1 MARDPYLGMSLREK
15 QKAKFKE
22 FQARKA
28 AERAKKIANAQE
40 KQGGSN
46 ASVVKDGSVGVDNTI
61 FRYPLKAIDNSSD
74 CLRIQIFENI
84 RGKDITG
91 FGVPNVVT
99 KDENGNPTGVD
110 ITQLAK
116 IRGLND
122 VWNSINA
129 DGSDATGD
137 DRLPADKKVRIADI
151 FLPIP
156 QQISDNIGAA
166 YAASELNPA
175 QALGLNLTS
184 GALNELNPKENKKSN
199 NQFLSE
205 IITTDLKNIDEATKT
220 AIQNVFAASAVNAFG
235 ANVSPQALISRATG
249 QIFQQNLEL
258 LFSGV
263 KLRTFPFIF
272 DFAPRDYIEAG
283 VVKDIIRVL
292 KRSASPS
299 RKGSSA
305 LFVSSPKLFQL
316 QYLTGNQ
323 EHPFLNSFKVCVLED
338 ISVNYTASGTYAT
351 YSDGTPVHMRM
362 QLTFKEINPI
372 YAEDYD
378 GGESF
383 VGPYANPNEAMGA
396 IGGVGY

>member
-46 ASVVKDGSVGVDNTI
+46 ASVVKDGSVGADNTI
-61 FRYPLKAIDNSSD
+61 FRYPAKAIDNSSD

-84 RGKDITG
+84 RGDNITG
-91 FGVPNVVT
+91 FGVPNVVV
-99 KDENGNPTGVD
+99 KDKKTGKTSLDV
-110 ITQLAK
+110 TQFAK

-175 QALGLNLTS
+175 QALGLNLTK
-184 GALNELNPKENKKSN
+184 GALDAASGDKTN
-199 NQFLSE
+199 NQYLSE
-205 IITTDLKNIDEATKT
+205 IITADLENIDDATKT

-235 ANVSPQALISRATG
+235 ANVNPQSLVSRATG

-272 DFAPRDYIEAG
+272 DFAPRDEVEAG
-283 VVKDIIRVL
+283 VVMDIIRVL

-383 VGPYANPNEAMGA
+383 VGPYADPNMAMGA
-396 IGGVGY
+396 MGGVGY

>member
-61 FRYPLKAIDNSSD
+61 FRYPAKAIDNSSD

-84 RGKDITG
+84 RGDDISG

-99 KDENGNPTGVD
+99 KDGNGKPTGVD

-122 VWNSINA
+122 IWNSLNS
-129 DGSDATGD
+129 DGSDATGT

-175 QALGLNLTS
+175 QAIGLNLTKEALDTAS
-184 GALNELNPKENKKSN
+184 GDNKTN
-199 NQFLSE
+199 NQYLSE
-205 IITTDLKNIDEATKT
+205 LITGNLQGIDEATRT

-235 ANVSPQALISRATG
+235 ANVNPQSLISRATG

-316 QYLTGNQ
+316 QYLTGDR

-383 VGPYANPNEAMGA
+383 VGPYADPNMAMGA
-396 IGGVGY
+396 MGGVGY

>member
-61 FRYPLKAIDNSSD
+61 FRYPAKAIDNSSD

-84 RGKDITG
+84 RGDDISG

-99 KDENGNPTGVD
+99 KDGNGKPTGVD

-122 VWNSINA
+122 IWNSLNS
-129 DGSDATGD
+129 DGSDATGT

-175 QALGLNLTS
+175 QALGLNLTKEALDTAS
-184 GALNELNPKENKKSN
+184 GDNKTN
-199 NQFLSE
+199 NQYLSE
-205 IITTDLKNIDEATKT
+205 LITGNLQGIDEATRT

-235 ANVSPQALISRATG
+235 ANVNPQSLISRATG
-249 QIFQQNLEL
+249 QVFQQNLEL

-383 VGPYANPNEAMGA
+383 VGPYADPNMAMGA
-396 IGGVGY
+396 MGGVGY

>member
-61 FRYPLKAIDNSSD
+61 FRYPAKAIDNSSD

-84 RGKDITG
+84 RGKDISG

-99 KDENGNPTGVD
+99 KDANENPTGID
-110 ITQLAK
+110 ITQLAR

-122 VWNSINA
+122 VWNSLNS
-129 DGSDATGD
+129 DGSDATGT

-175 QALGLNLTS
+175 QAIGLNVTKEALDRAS
-184 GALNELNPKENKKSN
+184 GDKTN
-199 NQFLSE
+199 NQYLSE
-205 IITTDLKNIDEATKT
+205 LITGNLDNIDPATKD

-235 ANVSPQALISRATG
+235 ANVNPQALISRATG

-378 GGESF
+378 GGGSF

>member
-61 FRYPLKAIDNSSD
+61 FRYPAKAIDNSSD

-84 RGKDITG
+84 RGDDISG

-99 KDENGNPTGVD
+99 KDGNGNPTGVD
-110 ITQLAK
+110 ITQLAR

-122 VWNSINA
+122 VWNSLNS

-175 QALGLNLTS
+175 QAIGLNLTKEALDTAS
-184 GALNELNPKENKKSN
+184 GDNKTN
-199 NQFLSE
+199 NQYLSE
-205 IITTDLKNIDEATKT
+205 LITGNLQGIDEATRT

-235 ANVSPQALISRATG
+235 ANVNPQSLISRATG
-249 QIFQQNLEL
+249 QVFQQNLEL

-383 VGPYANPNEAMGA
+383 VGPYADPNMAMGA
-396 IGGVGY
+396 MGGVGY

>member
-99 KDENGNPTGVD
+99 KDDNGNPTGVD

-175 QALGLNLTS
+175 QAIGLNLTKEVLDKAS
-184 GALNELNPKENKKSN
+184 GDKKTN
-199 NQFLSE
+199 NQYLSE
-205 IITTDLKNIDEATKT
+205 LITGNLDNIDPATRD

-235 ANVSPQALISRATG
+235 ANVNPQSLISRATG

-292 KRSASPS
+292 KRSAAPS
-299 RKGSSA
+299 RKGSNA

-383 VGPYANPNEAMGA
+383 VGPYANPDEAMGA

>member
-91 FGVPNVVT
+91 FGLPNVVG
-99 KDENGNPTGVD
+99 KDAKTGKNFIDV
-110 ITQLAK
+110 TQFAK

-175 QALGLNLTS
+175 QAIGLNLTKEVLDKAS
-184 GALNELNPKENKKSN
+184 GDKKTN
-199 NQFLSE
+199 NQYLSE
-205 IITTDLKNIDEATKT
+205 LITGNLDNIDPATRD

-235 ANVSPQALISRATG
+235 ANVNPQSLISRATG

-383 VGPYANPNEAMGA
+383 VGPYANPDEAMGA

>member
-61 FRYPLKAIDNSSD
+61 FRYPMKAIDNSSD

-84 RGKDITG
+84 RGDDISG

-99 KDENGNPTGVD
+99 KDGNGKPTGVD

-122 VWNSINA
+122 IWNSLNS
-129 DGSDATGD
+129 DGSDATGT

-175 QALGLNLTS
+175 QALGLNLTKEALDTAS
-184 GALNELNPKENKKSN
+184 GDNKTN
-199 NQFLSE
+199 NQYLSE
-205 IITTDLKNIDEATKT
+205 LITGNLQGIDEATRT

-235 ANVSPQALISRATG
+235 ANVNPQSLISRATG
-249 QIFQQNLEL
+249 QVFQQNLEL

-383 VGPYANPNEAMGA
+383 VGPYADPNMAMGA
-396 IGGVGY
+396 MGGVGY

>member
-84 RGKDITG
+84 RGDDISG
-91 FGVPNVVT
+91 FGVPQIVDPKT
-99 KDENGNPTGVD
+99 KAVD

-122 VWNSINA
+122 IWNSLNS

-175 QALGLNLTS
+175 QALGLNLTKEALDAAS
-184 GALNELNPKENKKSN
+184 GDKSN

-205 IITTDLKNIDEATKT
+205 LITGKLEGIDEATKT

-235 ANVSPQALISRATG
+235 ANVNPQSLISRATG

-383 VGPYANPNEAMGA
+383 VGPYANPDEAMGA

>member
-175 QALGLNLTS
+175 QAIGLNVTKEALDRAS
-184 GALNELNPKENKKSN
+184 GDKKTN
-199 NQFLSE
+199 NQYLSE
-205 IITTDLKNIDEATKT
+205 LITGNLDNIDPATQD

-383 VGPYANPNEAMGA
+383 VGPYADPNMAMGA
-396 IGGVGY
+396 MGGVGY

>member
-61 FRYPLKAIDNSSD
+61 FRYPAKAIDNSSD

-84 RGKDITG
+84 RGDDISG

-99 KDENGNPTGVD
+99 KDGNGKPTGVD

-122 VWNSINA
+122 IWNSLNS
-129 DGSDATGD
+129 DGSDATGT

-175 QALGLNLTS
+175 QAIGLNLTKEALDTAS
-184 GALNELNPKENKKSN
+184 GDNKTN
-199 NQFLSE
+199 NQYLSE
-205 IITTDLKNIDEATKT
+205 LITGNLQGIDEATRT

-235 ANVSPQALISRATG
+235 ANVNPQSLISRATG
-249 QIFQQNLEL
+249 QVFQQNLEL

-383 VGPYANPNEAMGA
+383 VGPYADPNMAMGA
-396 IGGVGY
+396 MGGVGY

>member
-46 ASVVKDGSVGVDNTI
+46 ASVVKDGSVGADNTI
-61 FRYPLKAIDNSSD
+61 FRYPAKAIDNSSD

-84 RGKDITG
+84 RGKDISG

-99 KDENGNPTGVD
+99 KDANENPTGVD
-110 ITQLAK
+110 ITQLAR

-122 VWNSINA
+122 VWNSLNS
-129 DGSDATGD
+129 DGSDATGT

-175 QALGLNLTS
+175 QALGLNLTK
-184 GALNELNPKENKKSN
+184 GALDAASGDKTN
-199 NQFLSE
+199 NQYLSE
-205 IITTDLKNIDEATKT
+205 IITADLENIDPATKT

-299 RKGSSA
+299 RKGSNA

>member
-84 RGKDITG
+84 RGDDITG
-91 FGVPNVVT
+91 FGLPNVVV
-99 KDENGNPTGVD
+99 KDKKTGKTSLDV
-110 ITQLAK
+110 TQFAK

-175 QALGLNLTS
+175 QSIGLNLTKEVLDTAS
-184 GALNELNPKENKKSN
+184 GDKTN
-199 NQFLSE
+199 NQYLSE
-205 IITTDLKNIDEATKT
+205 LITGKLDNIDPATKD

-235 ANVSPQALISRATG
+235 ANVNPQALISRATG
-249 QIFQQNLEL
+249 QVFQQNLEL

-292 KRSASPS
+292 KRSAAPS

-383 VGPYANPNEAMGA
+383 VGPYANPDEAMGA

>member
-99 KDENGNPTGVD
+99 KDDNGNPNGVD

-175 QALGLNLTS
+175 QSIGLNLTKEVLDTAS
-184 GALNELNPKENKKSN
+184 GDKTN
-199 NQFLSE
+199 NQYLSE
-205 IITTDLKNIDEATKT
+205 LITGKLDNIDPATKD

-383 VGPYANPNEAMGA
+383 VGPYANPDEAMGA

>member
-61 FRYPLKAIDNSSD
+61 FRYPAKAIDNSSD

-84 RGKDITG
+84 RGDDISG

-99 KDENGNPTGVD
+99 KDGNGKPTGVD

-122 VWNSINA
+122 IWNSLNS
-129 DGSDATGD
+129 DGSDATGT

-175 QALGLNLTS
+175 QAIGLNLTKEALDTAS
-184 GALNELNPKENKKSN
+184 GDNKTN
-199 NQFLSE
+199 NRYLSE
-205 IITTDLKNIDEATKT
+205 LITTDLKNIDDATRT

-235 ANVSPQALISRATG
+235 ANVNPQSLISRATG

-316 QYLTGNQ
+316 QYLTGDR
-323 EHPFLNSFKVCVLED
+323 EHPFLNS
-338 ISVNYTASGTYAT
+338 
-351 YSDGTPVHMRM
+351 
-362 QLTFKEINPI
+362 LTRI
-372 YAEDYD
+372 
-378 GGESF
+378 
-383 VGPYANPNEAMGA
+383 
-396 IGGVGY
+396 

>member
-99 KDENGNPTGVD
+99 KDDNGNPNGVD

-175 QALGLNLTS
+175 QALGLNLTKEALDTAS
-184 GALNELNPKENKKSN
+184 GDNKTN
-199 NQFLSE
+199 NQYLSE
-205 IITTDLKNIDEATKT
+205 LITTDLKGIDDATKT

-235 ANVSPQALISRATG
+235 ANVNPQALISRATG
-249 QIFQQNLEL
+249 QVFQQNLEL

-292 KRSASPS
+292 KRSAAPS
-299 RKGSSA
+299 RKGSNA

-383 VGPYANPNEAMGA
+383 VGPYANPDEAMGA

>member
-15 QKAKFKE
+15 QAAKFKE
-22 FQARKA
+22 WRASKA
-28 AERAKKIANAQE
+28 AERAKKVAQADE
-40 KQGGSN
+40 KQGGSP

-74 CLRIQIFENI
+74 CLRIQIFDNI

-91 FGVPNVVT
+91 FGLPNVVG
-99 KDENGNPTGVD
+99 KNDKTGERFID
-110 ITQLAK
+110 ITQFAK

-184 GALNELNPKENKKSN
+184 GALNQLNNPKESNKSN
-199 NQFLSE
+199 NQYLSE
-205 IITTDLKNIDEATKT
+205 VLTTDLKGIDESTKT

-235 ANVSPQALISRATG
+235 ANVNPQALISRATG
-249 QIFQQNLEL
+249 QVFQQNLEL

-272 DFAPRDYIEAG
+272 DFAPRDEIESG
-283 VVKDIIRVL
+283 VVMDIIRVL

-299 RKGSSA
+299 RIGSNA

-316 QYLTGNQ
+316 QYMTGDR
-323 EHPFLNSFKVCVLED
+323 EHPFLNSFKICVLED

-378 GGESF
+378 SEF
-383 VGPYANPNEAMGA
+383 KGPYADPSEAATGM
-396 IGGVGY
+396 GGVGY

>member
-99 KDENGNPTGVD
+99 KDDNGNPTGVD

-175 QALGLNLTS
+175 QAIGLNVTKEALDRAS
-184 GALNELNPKENKKSN
+184 GDKKTN
-199 NQFLSE
+199 NQYLSE
-205 IITTDLKNIDEATKT
+205 LITGNLDNIDPATQD

-316 QYLTGNQ
+316 QYLTGDR

>member
-61 FRYPLKAIDNSSD
+61 FRYPAKAIDNSSD

-84 RGKDITG
+84 RGDDISG

-99 KDENGNPTGVD
+99 KDGNGNPTGVD
-110 ITQLAK
+110 ITQLAR

-122 VWNSINA
+122 IWNSLNS

-175 QALGLNLTS
+175 QAIGLNLTKEALDTAS
-184 GALNELNPKENKKSN
+184 GDNKTN
-199 NQFLSE
+199 NQYLSE
-205 IITTDLKNIDEATKT
+205 LITGNLQGIDEATRT

-235 ANVSPQALISRATG
+235 ANVNPQSLISRATG

-383 VGPYANPNEAMGA
+383 VGPYADPNMAMGA
-396 IGGVGY
+396 MGGVGY

>member
-1 MARDPYLGMSLREK
+1 M
-15 QKAKFKE
+15 
-22 FQARKA
+22 
-28 AERAKKIANAQE
+28 
-40 KQGGSN
+40 
-46 ASVVKDGSVGVDNTI
+46 
-61 FRYPLKAIDNSSD
+61 KAIDNSSD

-99 KDENGNPTGVD
+99 KDDNGNPTGVD

-175 QALGLNLTS
+175 QSIGLNLTKEVLDKAS
-184 GALNELNPKENKKSN
+184 GDKTN
-199 NQFLSE
+199 NQYLSE
-205 IITTDLKNIDEATKT
+205 LITGNLDNIDPATQD

-235 ANVSPQALISRATG
+235 ANVNPQALISRATG

-272 DFAPRDYIEAG
+272 DFAPRDYIEQCCEG
-283 VVKDIIRVL
+283 YHKSSKKIGITIK
-292 KRSASPS
+292 KR
-299 RKGSSA
+299 
-305 LFVSSPKLFQL
+305 F
-316 QYLTGNQ
+316 
-323 EHPFLNSFKVCVLED
+323 
-338 ISVNYTASGTYAT
+338 
-351 YSDGTPVHMRM
+351 
-362 QLTFKEINPI
+362 
-372 YAEDYD
+372 
-378 GGESF
+378 
-383 VGPYANPNEAMGA
+383 
-396 IGGVGY
+396 

>member
-99 KDENGNPTGVD
+99 KDDNGNPTGVD

-175 QALGLNLTS
+175 QSIGLNLTKEVLDRAS
-184 GALNELNPKENKKSN
+184 GDKKTN
-199 NQFLSE
+199 NQYLSQL
-205 IITTDLKNIDEATKT
+205 ITGNLDNIDPATRD

-235 ANVSPQALISRATG
+235 ANVNPQALISRATG

-383 VGPYANPNEAMGA
+383 VGPYANPDEAMGA

>member
-61 FRYPLKAIDNSSD
+61 FRYPAKAIDNSSD

-122 VWNSINA
+122 IWNSLNS
-129 DGSDATGD
+129 DGSDATGT

-175 QALGLNLTS
+175 QAIGLNVTKEALDRAS
-184 GALNELNPKENKKSN
+184 GDKKTN
-199 NQFLSE
+199 NQYLSE
-205 IITTDLKNIDEATKT
+205 LITGNLQGIDEATRT

-235 ANVSPQALISRATG
+235 ANVNPQSLISRATG
-249 QIFQQNLEL
+249 QVFQQNLEL

-272 DFAPRDYIEAG
+272 DFAPRDEVEAG
-283 VVKDIIRVL
+283 VVMDIIRVL

-316 QYLTGNQ
+316 QYLTGDR

>member
-61 FRYPLKAIDNSSD
+61 FRYPAKAIDNSSD

-84 RGKDITG
+84 RGDDISG

-99 KDENGNPTGVD
+99 KDGNGKPTGVD

-122 VWNSINA
+122 IWNSLNS
-129 DGSDATGD
+129 DGSDATGT

-175 QALGLNLTS
+175 QALGLNLTKEALDTAS
-184 GALNELNPKENKKSN
+184 GDNKTN
-199 NQFLSE
+199 NRYLSE
-205 IITTDLKNIDEATKT
+205 LITTDLKNIDDATRT

-235 ANVSPQALISRATG
+235 ANVNPQSLISRATG
-249 QIFQQNLEL
+249 QVFQQNLEL

-383 VGPYANPNEAMGA
+383 VGPYADPNMAMGA
-396 IGGVGY
+396 MGGVGY

>member
-46 ASVVKDGSVGVDNTI
+46 ASVVKDGSVGADNTI
-61 FRYPLKAIDNSSD
+61 FRYPAKAIDNSSD

-99 KDENGNPTGVD
+99 KDDNGNPNGVD

-175 QALGLNLTS
+175 QSIGLNLTKEVLDTAS
-184 GALNELNPKENKKSN
+184 GDKTN
-199 NQFLSE
+199 NQYLSE
-205 IITTDLKNIDEATKT
+205 LITGKLDNIDPATKD

-383 VGPYANPNEAMGA
+383 VGPYANPDEAMGA

>member
-61 FRYPLKAIDNSSD
+61 FRYPAKAIDNSSD

-84 RGKDITG
+84 RGDDISG

-99 KDENGNPTGVD
+99 KDGNGNPTGVD
-110 ITQLAK
+110 ITQLAR

-122 VWNSINA
+122 VWNSLNS

-175 QALGLNLTS
+175 QAIGLNLTKEALDTAS
-184 GALNELNPKENKKSN
+184 GDNKTN
-199 NQFLSE
+199 NQYLSE
-205 IITTDLKNIDEATKT
+205 LITGNLQGIDEATRT

-235 ANVSPQALISRATG
+235 ANVNPQSLISRATG

-316 QYLTGNQ
+316 QYLTGDR

-383 VGPYANPNEAMGA
+383 VGPYADPNMAMGA
-396 IGGVGY
+396 MGGVGY

>member
-61 FRYPLKAIDNSSD
+61 FRYPAKAIDNSSD

-84 RGKDITG
+84 RGDDISG

-99 KDENGNPTGVD
+99 KDGNGKPTGVD

-122 VWNSINA
+122 IWNSLNS
-129 DGSDATGD
+129 DGSDATGT

-175 QALGLNLTS
+175 QALGLNLTKEALDTAS
-184 GALNELNPKENKKSN
+184 GDNKTN
-199 NQFLSE
+199 NQYLSE
-205 IITTDLKNIDEATKT
+205 LITGNLQGIDEATRT

-235 ANVSPQALISRATG
+235 ANVNPQSLISRATG
-249 QIFQQNLEL
+249 QVFQQNLEL

-383 VGPYANPNEAMGA
+383 VGPYANPDEAMGA

>member
-61 FRYPLKAIDNSSD
+61 FRYPAKAIDNSSD

-84 RGKDITG
+84 RGDDISG

-99 KDENGNPTGVD
+99 KDGNGKPTGVD

-122 VWNSINA
+122 IWNSLNS
-129 DGSDATGD
+129 DGSDATGT

-175 QALGLNLTS
+175 QAIGLNLTKEALDTAS
-184 GALNELNPKENKKSN
+184 GDNKTN
-199 NQFLSE
+199 NQYLSE
-205 IITTDLKNIDEATKT
+205 LITGNLQGIDEATRT

-235 ANVSPQALISRATG
+235 ANVNPQSLISRATG

-383 VGPYANPNEAMGA
+383 VGPYADPNMAMGA
-396 IGGVGY
+396 MGGVGY

>member
-99 KDENGNPTGVD
+99 KDDNGNPTGVD

-175 QALGLNLTS
+175 QSIGLNLTKEVLDRAS
-184 GALNELNPKENKKSN
+184 GDKKTN
-199 NQFLSE
+199 NQYLSE
-205 IITTDLKNIDEATKT
+205 LITGNLDNIDPATQD

-292 KRSASPS
+292 KRSAAPS
-299 RKGSSA
+299 RKGSNA

>member
-91 FGVPNVVT
+91 FGLPNVVG
-99 KDENGNPTGVD
+99 KNDKTGERFID
-110 ITQLAK
+110 ITQFAK

-175 QALGLNLTS
+175 QAIGLNLTKEALDTAS
-184 GALNELNPKENKKSN
+184 GDNKTN
-199 NQFLSE
+199 NQYLSE
-205 IITTDLKNIDEATKT
+205 LITGKLDNIDPATQD

-299 RKGSSA
+299 RKGSNA

>member
-99 KDENGNPTGVD
+99 KDDNGNPTGVD

-175 QALGLNLTS
+175 QAIGLNLTKEVLDKAS
-184 GALNELNPKENKKSN
+184 GDKKTN
-199 NQFLSE
+199 NQYLSE
-205 IITTDLKNIDEATKT
+205 LITGNLDNIDPATRD

-235 ANVSPQALISRATG
+235 ANVNPQSLISRATG

-383 VGPYANPNEAMGA
+383 VGPYANPDEAMGA

>member
-61 FRYPLKAIDNSSD
+61 FRYPAKAIDNSSD

-84 RGKDITG
+84 RGDDISG

-99 KDENGNPTGVD
+99 KDGNGKPTGVD

-122 VWNSINA
+122 IWNSLNS
-129 DGSDATGD
+129 DGSDATGT

-175 QALGLNLTS
+175 QALGLNLTKEALDTAS
-184 GALNELNPKENKKSN
+184 GDNKTN
-199 NQFLSE
+199 NQYLSE
-205 IITTDLKNIDEATKT
+205 LITGNLQGIDEATRT

-235 ANVSPQALISRATG
+235 ANVNPQSLISRATG

-383 VGPYANPNEAMGA
+383 VGPYANPDEAMGA

>member
-40 KQGGSN
+40 RQGGSN
-46 ASVVKDGSVGVDNTI
+46 ASVVKDGSVGADNTI
-61 FRYPLKAIDNSSD
+61 FRYPAKAIDNSSD

-99 KDENGNPTGVD
+99 KDDNGNPTGID
-110 ITQLAK
+110 ITQLAR

-122 VWNSINA
+122 VWNSLNS
-129 DGSDATGD
+129 DGSDATGT

-175 QALGLNLTS
+175 QAIGLNVTKEALDRAS
-184 GALNELNPKENKKSN
+184 GDKKTN
-199 NQFLSE
+199 NQYLSE
-205 IITTDLKNIDEATKT
+205 LITGNLDNIDPATRD

-235 ANVSPQALISRATG
+235 ANVNPQSLISRATG
-249 QIFQQNLEL
+249 QVFQQNLEL

-272 DFAPRDYIEAG
+272 DFAPRDEIESG
-283 VVKDIIRVL
+283 VVMDIIRVL

-316 QYLTGNQ
+316 QYLTGDR

-383 VGPYANPNEAMGA
+383 VGPYADPNMAMGA
-396 IGGVGY
+396 MGGVGY

>member
-61 FRYPLKAIDNSSD
+61 FRYPVKAIDNSSD

-175 QALGLNLTS
+175 QAIGLNLTKEALDTAS
-184 GALNELNPKENKKSN
+184 GDNKTN
-199 NQFLSE
+199 NQYLSE
-205 IITTDLKNIDEATKT
+205 LITGNLQGIDDATRT

-299 RKGSSA
+299 RKGSNA

>member
-1 MARDPYLGMSLREK
+1 M
-15 QKAKFKE
+15 
-22 FQARKA
+22 
-28 AERAKKIANAQE
+28 
-40 KQGGSN
+40 
-46 ASVVKDGSVGVDNTI
+46 
-61 FRYPLKAIDNSSD
+61 
-74 CLRIQIFENI
+74 
-84 RGKDITG
+84 
-91 FGVPNVVT
+91 
-99 KDENGNPTGVD
+99 
-110 ITQLAK
+110 
-116 IRGLND
+116 
-122 VWNSINA
+122 
-129 DGSDATGD
+129 
-137 DRLPADKKVRIADI
+137 
-151 FLPIP
+151 
-156 QQISDNIGAA
+156 
-166 YAASELNPA
+166 
-175 QALGLNLTS
+175 
-184 GALNELNPKENKKSN
+184 
-199 NQFLSE
+199 
-205 IITTDLKNIDEATKT
+205 
-220 AIQNVFAASAVNAFG
+220 
-235 ANVSPQALISRATG
+235 ISRATG

-383 VGPYANPNEAMGA
+383 VGPYANPDEAMGA

>member
-175 QALGLNLTS
+175 QSIGLNLTKEVLDRAS
-184 GALNELNPKENKKSN
+184 GDKKTN
-199 NQFLSE
+199 NQYLSE
-205 IITTDLKNIDEATKT
+205 LITGNLDNIDPATQD

-383 VGPYANPNEAMGA
+383 VGPYADPNMAMGA
-396 IGGVGY
+396 MGGVGY

>member
-61 FRYPLKAIDNSSD
+61 FRYPMKAIDNSSD

-91 FGVPNVVT
+91 FGLPNVLAKNKEGKTVLDVT
-99 KDENGNPTGVD
+99 QV
-110 ITQLAK
+110 AK

-175 QALGLNLTS
+175 QAIGLNLTKEALDTAS
-184 GALNELNPKENKKSN
+184 GDNKTN
-199 NQFLSE
+199 NQYLSE
-205 IITTDLKNIDEATKT
+205 LITGNLQGIDEATRT

-235 ANVSPQALISRATG
+235 ANVNPQSLISRATG
-249 QIFQQNLEL
+249 QVFQQNLEL

-383 VGPYANPNEAMGA
+383 VGPYADPNMAMGA
-396 IGGVGY
+396 MGGVGY